1 MAPYRDRQEAG
12 IRLAELLRHYANH
25 KDAIVLALPRGG
37 VPVAFEIARTLH
49 LPLDVFIVRKLGV
62 PGHSELAMG
71 ALAAGDIIFY
81 NEDIVQSLHIPDA
94 MIERVIAEERQELER
109 RETVYRG
116 GRPFPDLTAKIV
128 ILVDDGIATGA
139 TMRAAIA
146 ALRALNVKRLVVAV
160 PVAQFELTQT
170 LIPIVDEL
178 VCPLKPVE
186 FYAVGNWYVN
196 FSQTED
202 DEVHTLLQAAQD
214 MQLNPP

>member
-139 TMRAAIA
+139 TMRAAVA